1 MSKYNNYVYIDTIDM
16 KFKLSLKK
24 KCLEQN
30 RLLSKKKLIIHN
42 FGNVSLR
49 LDKNYFIIKPSGIDL
64 KTVKASEFPVVSI
77 KTNKVVEGKLK
88 PSSDT
93 PTHLEIYKKYPKLK
107 SITHTHSPYAI
118 TWAQSG
124 KAIPLIGTTH
134 ADYWSD
140 EVPIA
145 GFLSL
150 KELNK
155 GYEKNTGNLILR
167 TLKKKKLNPY
177 QCPGILVSGHGP
189 FTWGTEIDSSV
200 INAEILEFIAKTT
213 FNSFLIKIKK
223 KLPKYIS
230 KKHFKRK
237 HGNNS
242 YYGQN

>member
-1 MSKYNNYVYIDTIDM
+1 M
-16 KFKLSLKK
+16 KFKLSIKS

-30 RLLSKKKLIIHN
+30 KLLVKKKLVIHN

-49 LDKNYFIIKPSGIDL
+49 LDNNYFTIKPSGINL
-64 KTVKASEFPVVSI
+64 AKVKASDFPIINI
-77 KTNKVVEGKLK
+77 KTNKVVEGKLR

-93 PTHLEIYKKYPKLK
+93 PTHLEIYKKFPKLK
-107 SITHTHSPYAI
+107 SITHTHSTYAI

-140 EVPIA
+140 EIPVA
-145 GFLSL
+145 DFLSF

-155 GYEKNTGNLILR
+155 GYEENTGKLILR
-167 TLKKKKLNPY
+167 TLKKKKIDAY
-177 QCPGILVSGHGP
+177 KCPGILVAGHGP
-189 FTWGTEIDSSV
+189 FTWGTELDSSV

-213 FNSFLIKIKK
+213 FNSLLIKIKK
-223 KLPKYIS
+223 RLPKYIS
-230 KKHFKRK
+230 KKHFERK
-237 HGNNS
+237 NGKSS

>member
-1 MSKYNNYVYIDTIDM
+1 M
-16 KFKLSLKK
+16 KFTLSLKSE
-24 KCLEQN
+24 CLNQN
-30 RLLSKKKLIIHN
+30 KLLIKKKLVIQN

-49 LDKNYFIIKPSGIDL
+49 LDKDYFTIKPSGIDL
-64 KTVKASEFPVVSI
+64 KSVKASDFPVINI
-77 KTNKVVEGKLK
+77 KTSQVVDGKLK

-93 PTHLEIYKKYPKLK
+93 PTHLEIYKKFSKIK

-134 ADYWSD
+134 ADYWSE

-155 GYEKNTGNLILR
+155 GYEKNTGNLILK

-177 QCPGILVSGHGP
+177 ICPGILVSGHGP

-200 INAEILEFIAKTT
+200 KNAEILEFIAKTT
-213 FNSFLIKIKK
+213 FNSYLIKIKK

-237 HGNNS
+237 HGKNS
-242 YYGQN
+242 YYGQD